1 MALENC
7 HFIFINLPK
16 PSISPFMSNP
26 NLPKGTPL
34 PEIDITL
41 PFARQLLHSQHPD
54 LSHLPISLLD
64 SGWDNTLFR
73 VGNDYILRVPRRK
86 LGAELLK
93 SEQKWLPI
101 LSKRLPIAVPTPI
114 RIGKPNEFYPWHWSI
129 TPYFEGKAAA
139 LQYPN
144 DSEAVVLA
152 HFLKSLHTSAPK
164 DAPINNFRG
173 VPLAERAEK
182 TNVRLQRLKGKTNC
196 ISPKI
201 EGIWQAALTAKP
213 HFNNCWIHGDLH
225 PRNIVVHK
233 GKIRAVIDW
242 GDLTSGDVATDLAS
256 IWMLF
261 STPTA
266 QNSAIEAYQTS
277 ADLLARAKGWAVF
290 FAAVLLDSGLVD
302 SPIHAK
308 IGQRIFENLEKSQH

>member
-1 MALENC
+1 MS
-7 HFIFINLPK
+7 H
-16 PSISPFMSNP
+16 SNP
-26 NLPKGTPL
+26 PTGTPP
-34 PEIDITL
+34 PEINITL
-41 PFARQLLHSQHPD
+41 GFARQLLLSQHSD
-54 LSHLPISLLD
+54 LSHLSITPLD

-73 VGNDYILRVPRRK
+73 LGNDYILRIPRRK

-101 LSKRLPIAVPTPI
+101 LSKRLPIAVPTPV
-114 RIGKPNEFYPWHWSI
+114 RIGKPNELYPWHWSI

-139 LQYPN
+139 LQYPD

-152 HFLKSLHTSAPK
+152 DFLQSLHTSAPE

-173 VPLAERAEK
+173 VPLAERAER
-182 TNVRLQRLKGKTNC
+182 TNERLQRLKEKTDC

-201 EGIWQAALTAKP
+201 EEIWQTALAAKP
-213 HFNNCWIHGDLH
+213 HFKNCWIHGDLH
-225 PRNIVVHK
+225 PRNIVVYK
-233 GKIRAVIDW
+233 GKIQAVIDW

-261 STPTA
+261 RTPTA

-308 IGQRIFENLEKSQH
+308 IGRRIFENLEKSVD